1 LRDWDIYFMEPKIRA
16 LRTAKLTAI
25 FAVLFC
31 IQNCAGA
38 VKVTEADAK
47 RSATEKPAPAISP
60 LARQMKLSGRIELE
74 VTIGA
79 AGSVDTVKPLAGN
92 PLLVEC
98 GVTAVRKWKFTPFLD
113 HGSATAAVTTLT
125 FEFRQ

>member
-1 LRDWDIYFMEPKIRA
+1 MAAITGRKNGGLRSA
-16 LRTAKLTAI
+16 GLTALL
-25 FAVLFC
+25 AGLFL

-38 VKVTEADAK
+38 LKVTEAEAK
-47 RSATEKPAPAISP
+47 RSAIEKPAPAISP

-79 AGSVDTVKPLAGN
+79 AGAVETVKPLTGN

-98 GVTAVRKWKFTPFLD
+98 GVMAVRKWKFTPFLD
-113 HGSATAAVTTLT
+113 RGSATAAITTLT

>member
-1 LRDWDIYFMEPKIRA
+1 MAAGWKIRA
-16 LRTAKLTAI
+16 LRTAELIAI
-25 FAVLFC
+25 FAGLFF

-47 RSATEKPAPAISP
+47 RAAIEKPAPAISP
-60 LARQMKLSGRIELE
+60 LARQMKLSGTIELE

-79 AGSVDTVKPLAGN
+79 AGSVETVKPLSGN

-113 HGSATAAVTTLT
+113 HGSATAAITTLT